1 MKEDVKYSTAGENSG
16 KLQRLCKSGDFVV
29 TAELGPPKGNNP
41 LIVEKK
47 ASYLAGFVDA
57 VNVTDNQTA
66 IVRMSSIATAAL
78 LVRMGIEPVMQMV
91 TRDRNRIAAQSDI
104 LGAAALGI
112 KNVLCLSGDHQMFG
126 NHPFCKGVYDIDSI
140 QLVSILRTMRD
151 EGVFPETGEKID
163 GAPDLFIGAADA
175 PFSDPVEYRPYRL
188 RKKID
193 AGAQFIQTQCIYD
206 VKAFREYMRRVRD
219 LGIHEK
225 CFIIGGVMPLKSLA
239 MARYMQQNVPGI
251 VIPESFFRCLASAP
265 GGKAGDE
272 GIKICCDII
281 SELRDTDGIS
291 GIHVMAVEWEHRV
304 PEIIDKCGLLP
315 RPLV

>member
-1 MKEDVKYSTAGENSG
+1 MKEDMKYSTAGEDSG
-16 KLQRLCKSGDFVV
+16 KLQRLCQSGDFVV

-151 EGVFPETGEKID
+151 EVFSDTGEKID

-175 PFSDPVEYRPYRL
+175 PFRTVEYRPYRL
-188 RKKID
+188 RKKSMQEPSSSRPSAYMMSRLSGNTC
-193 AGAQFIQTQCIYD
+193 AG
-206 VKAFREYMRRVRD
+206 
-219 LGIHEK
+219 
-225 CFIIGGVMPLKSLA
+225 
-239 MARYMQQNVPGI
+239 
-251 VIPESFFRCLASAP
+251 
-265 GGKAGDE
+265 
-272 GIKICCDII
+272 
-281 SELRDTDGIS
+281 
-291 GIHVMAVEWEHRV
+291 
-304 PEIIDKCGLLP
+304 
-315 RPLV
+315 